1 MRSGEI
7 IYSPMKTKTLKRASL
22 KVKICG
28 ITNWRDAKLASD
40 NGADA
45 LGFNFYAKSP
55 RKIAVSQA
63 RDIITKM
70 PSKATAVGIFVD
82 TPAADVLKF
91 ARKAKLRAIQLHGN
105 ESPATIARLAR
116 HFPVIKAFRVGPSFD
131 ITQLTRYRAATAF
144 LLDGYDPQLLGGTGE
159 TFNWNIARSGKK
171 PAPLIL
177 AGGLTRQN
185 VRRAIHA
192 ARPCAVDVCSG
203 IEHSPRQKDARKM
216 REFLKIVGKR
226 PRNTR

>member
-1 MRSGEI
+1 MGKSST
-7 IYSPMKTKTLKRASL
+7 SPVKTKSLKRASV

-28 ITNWRDAKLASD
+28 ITNSRDAKLASD

-63 RDIITKM
+63 RDTITKM
-70 PSKATAVGIFVD
+70 SRKAAAVGIFVD
-82 TPAADVLKF
+82 MPAADVLKF
-91 ARKAKLRAIQLHGN
+91 ARKAKLQAIQLHGN
-105 ESPATIARLAR
+105 ESSATVARLAR

-131 ITQLTRYRAATAF
+131 MKQLKRYPAATAF
-144 LLDGYDPQLLGGTGE
+144 LLDGYDHQLRGGTGK
-159 TFNWNIARSGKK
+159 TFDWTVARRRRHS
-171 PAPLIL
+171 APLIL

-192 ARPCAVDVCSG
+192 ASPCAVDVCSG
-203 IEHSPRQKDARKM
+203 IERSPGRKDPRKM
-216 REFLKIVGKR
+216 QELLRVLGKR
-226 PRNTR
+226 SRKTR